1 MPRSRERYY
10 EWPLTVFL
18 CSNLR
23 GEIEG
28 HIYIRVTFTCPSRVL
43 AQNNVG
49 LYCNRE
55 QQMEGMKNNHFPFPG
70 YGYQEL
76 ARRICKSMILFYL
89 KQTEQ
94 VALVAR
100 LELRFFGC
108 DWKSL
113 KEKKYLET
121 CVGPQ

>member
-1 MPRSRERYY
+1 MVDVVTISKAYKRMKGGGGLKMPRSRERYY

-55 QQMEGMKNNHFPFPG
+55 
-70 YGYQEL
+70 
-76 ARRICKSMILFYL
+76 
-89 KQTEQ
+89 
-94 VALVAR
+94 
-100 LELRFFGC
+100 
-108 DWKSL
+108 
-113 KEKKYLET
+113 
-121 CVGPQ
+121 